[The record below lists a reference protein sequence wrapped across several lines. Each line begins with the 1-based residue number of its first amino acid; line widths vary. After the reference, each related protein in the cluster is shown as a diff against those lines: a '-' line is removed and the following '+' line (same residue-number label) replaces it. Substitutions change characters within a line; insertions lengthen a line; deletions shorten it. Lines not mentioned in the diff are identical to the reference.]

1 MKSLVFT
8 LLLFTISSNSF
19 CQTLPDE
26 VENHIK
32 CVEEGLLEFKS
43 PGGMLMPD
51 SLQLANPQNIYERM
65 KTYMVPG
72 LGMSVI
78 NNNEVEWSKAYG
90 VMDATLGE
98 EVVNESIFQAASTSK
113 LLTSVL
119 LLHFVQ
125 NGYFDLD
132 ENINEYLKSWRIP
145 ENEFTDNEKVT
156 LRRVLTHLAGLP
168 STNFNYDDS
177 LGYPSLLQVLKGEI
191 PALNKPA
198 IPDTIPGS
206 VWQYSNV
213 GYDLIQLLL
222 EDRFSRSFNEI
233 AHEVIFDPL
242 EMNSSSFSYP
252 INTELLSLEVKPH
265 DAEGIT
271 KEPAMHLSA
280 FAHGGLTTTTSDL
293 AKFTCEVMMAFQGKS
308 DKILNQEM
316 AKELFSPQHTIGPEV
331 FGIPIIEGLGVLM
344 FGEGDS
350 FSFAHPGYNMPGMSS
365 WLIGWPHKG
374 TAIVVM
380 TNGARGELLSMEIIS
395 GFVQEY
401 LR

>member
-1 MKSLVFT
+1 M
-8 LLLFTISSNSF
+8 
-19 CQTLPDE
+19 
-26 VENHIK
+26 
-32 CVEEGLLEFKS
+32 
-43 PGGMLMPD
+43 
-51 SLQLANPQNIYERM
+51 
-65 KTYMVPG
+65 
-72 LGMSVI
+72 
-78 NNNEVEWSKAYG
+78 
-90 VMDATLGE
+90 
-98 EVVNESIFQAASTSK
+98 
-113 LLTSVL
+113 
-119 LLHFVQ
+119 
-125 NGYFDLD
+125 
-132 ENINEYLKSWRIP
+132 
-145 ENEFTDNEKVT
+145 
-156 LRRVLTHLAGLP
+156 LTHLAGLP